1 MFFLLMTATEKIPI
15 NNEEQRDLKKS
26 VNEHFLVPKHRLL
39 TNDEKGQ
46 VLEKFKVKLKQ
57 LPKISIK
64 DPVVKTI
71 IDAKIGDIVEITRN
85 SVTAG
90 EAIYY
95 MVIINE

>member
-1 MFFLLMTATEKIPI
+1 MTATDKIPM
-15 NNEEQRDLKKS
+15 NNEEQKELKKS

-46 VLEKFKVKLKQ
+46 ILDRFKVKLKQ

-64 DPVVKTI
+64 DPVIRTI
-71 IDAKIGDIVEITRN
+71 ADAKIGDIVEIKRS

-95 MVIINE
+95 RVIINE